1 MLDDS
6 PQIKDLDELRE
17 YIHRT
22 LCEHNELEI
31 NAFRMTERI
40 LVRRGLPCGLYFC
53 LHGPRVVKLTAI
65 WETERNTVLFY
76 DAVGQR
82 VQRCQLAY
90 APSFVPQAAC

>member
-6 PQIKDLDELRE
+6 PQIKDLDQLRS

-40 LVRRGLPCGLYFC
+40 LVRRGQPCGLYFC
-53 LHGPRVVKLTAI
+53 LH
-65 WETERNTVLFY
+65 
-76 DAVGQR
+76 
-82 VQRCQLAY
+82 
-90 APSFVPQAAC
+90 VPVRSN